1 MTILPILGFVFLFLL
16 ALWFLAVGLIFIV
29 GDAFFVPEW
38 EEGVILLVLSGLVF
52 WLAFYLLPLHVT
64 FN

>member
-1 MTILPILGFVFLFLL
+1 MIILSILGFVCLFLL
-16 ALWFLAVGLIFIV
+16 ALWFLVAGLTIIV
-29 GDAFFVPEW
+29 GGAFYGAGR
-38 EEGVILLVLSGLVF
+38 EGVIPLVLSGLVF